1 MRGHQRSATLLVGKN
16 SLLSEGAARLLLSAN
31 FRVAASASYVHKP
44 GASKTELGQRLFLII
59 HAGDQFD
66 TTLSQI
72 QLLRN
77 RHPHE
82 RIAIVADRYRPDEL
96 LSAFRAGA
104 NGYFTGAMNSDV
116 FIKSIELVMMGETVF
131 PPDFRS
137 LLFDSDSGHRDSA
150 RRSED
155 QNRTCAPR
163 EEQPAHLSPRE
174 RSILGCL
181 IAGDSNKCIARKIDI
196 AEATVK
202 VHIKAILRK
211 IRVQNRTQAA
221 IWAVNE
227 GWHETPKITSPQLSP
242 VTPEGHI
249 ATRDPL
255 AKLAEIE
262 TIAPVDVPEPGAKQ
276 PGDGHLAPRKI
287 NGSTMRVREL
297 RR

>member
-1 MRGHQRSATLLVGKN
+1 MRGHQRFATLVGN
-16 SLLSEGAARLLLSAN
+16 TSLLREGAAQLLLSAN
-31 FRVAASASYVHKP
+31 FRVIAAASCVQKP
-44 GASKTELGQRLFLII
+44 SASKTEPGQRLFLII

-72 QLLRN
+72 QLLRS

-82 RIAIVADRYRPDEL
+82 RIAVVADCYRPDEL

-137 LLFDSDSGHRDSA
+137 LLFASDPGPRNPS

-155 QNRTCAPR
+155 HNQAHAP
-163 EEQPAHLSPRE
+163 EERPALLSPRE
-174 RSILGCL
+174 KSILGCL
-181 IAGDSNKCIARKIDI
+181 IAGESNKCIARKIDI

-227 GWHETPKITSPQLSP
+227 GWHDTPKITSPRLSP
-242 VTPEGHI
+242 VAPEGHI
-249 ATRDPL
+249 ATGAQL
-255 AKLAEIE
+255 ATLAEVE
-262 TIAPVDVPEPGAKQ
+262 TIAPVNLPEPSLKQ
-276 PGDGHLAPRKI
+276 PEDRDLSPRKI
-287 NGSTMRVREL
+287 NGNSLRSREL